1 MDYLAE
7 FGLLGLGLAAFLAAT
22 ILPLSSELVLTAL
35 LLSGEP
41 TVTVIAVATIG
52 NVAGSVLNYA
62 AGRWGAETILYKWL
76 HLSHAQISTAE
87 QKFQRF
93 GQWSLLFAWLPVVGD
108 PLTFVAGVLKI
119 NFKWFLL
126 LVSIGKLSRYWLVSY
141 AVLAV

>member
-7 FGLLGLGLAAFLAAT
+7 LGLLGLGLAAFLAAT

-35 LLSGEP
+35 LISGENP
-41 TVTVIAVATIG
+41 VAVLTVATLG
-52 NVAGSVLNYA
+52 NVAGSVVNYG
-62 AGRWGAETILYKWL
+62 AGRWGSETILHKWL
-76 HLSHAQISTAE
+76 RLSRSQINAAE

-93 GQWSLLFAWLPVVGD
+93 GKWSLLFAWLPVIGD
-108 PLTFVAGVLKI
+108 PLTFVAGLLNI

-126 LVSIGKLSRYWLVSY
+126 LVTIGKFCRYWLVSY